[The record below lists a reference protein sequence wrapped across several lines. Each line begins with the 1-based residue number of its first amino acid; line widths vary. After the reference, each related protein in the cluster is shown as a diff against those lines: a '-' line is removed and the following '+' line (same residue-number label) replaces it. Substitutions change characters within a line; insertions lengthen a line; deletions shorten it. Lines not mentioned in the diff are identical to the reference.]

1 MATVERIEGAG
12 AALWQATTDGDVTIA
27 IIHRPRYDDWSLP
40 KGGVDAGE
48 SHIQAAFREVL
59 EETGVKAIF
68 GPEIGTVDYEVN
80 GVTKEVRY
88 WLAEAD
94 QFNAATPN
102 PEEVDA
108 IEWVSISDAINKLS
122 NSDDRE
128 IVRMAE
134 EFGFGST
141 PLVLLRHTKALE
153 RGDWDEVDSER
164 TLNEVGFDQAQLLIK
179 HLEPFAIDEVYT
191 SNYTRCVQTVTP
203 LSHSRGL
210 AMTQVPS
217 LNEETFE
224 NDPQRAV
231 AFANALKQDEKNILI
246 CSHNPVI
253 PTMLRGILNT
263 KLKNKDLIKLEPG
276 DAWIVHRVQG
286 EIVGLDY
293 LSIKN

>member
-1 MATVERIEGAG
+1 MIRAAG
-12 AALWQATTDGDVTIA
+12 ALLWREVDSRNLEIAL
-27 IIHRPRYDDWSLP
+27 IHRPRYDDWSLP
-40 KGGVDAGE
+40 KGKIEDGE
-48 SHIQAAFREVL
+48 TALQCAYREVF
-59 EETGVKAIF
+59 EETGIKATFTRQLGSVEYEESGQKKRVIF
-68 GPEIGTVDYEVN
+68 WAARCAIDTGTFVVN
-80 GVTKEVRY
+80 
-88 WLAEAD
+88 
-94 QFNAATPN
+94 
-102 PEEVDA
+102 EEVD
-108 IEWVSISDAINKLS
+108 ELVWFTPEDALVKATHDS
-122 NSDDRE
+122 DRE
-128 IVRMAE
+128 MIENFQAQEQR
-134 EFGFGST
+134 T
-141 PLVLLRHTKALE
+141 DTLIILRHTKALE

-210 AMTQVPS
+210 TITQVPS

-224 NDPQRAV
+224 NDPQRSV

-276 DAWIVHRVQG
+276 DAWIVHRVRG

-293 LSIKN
+293 LSITN

>member
-1 MATVERIEGAG
+1 MIRAAG
-12 AALWQATTDGDVTIA
+12 ALLWREVDSRNLEIAL
-27 IIHRPRYDDWSLP
+27 IHRPRYDDWSLP
-40 KGGVDAGE
+40 KGKIEDGE
-48 SHIQAAFREVL
+48 TALQCAYREVF
-59 EETGVKAIF
+59 EETGIKATFTRQLGSVEYEESGQKKRVIF
-68 GPEIGTVDYEVN
+68 WAAHCALNTGIFVVN
-80 GVTKEVRY
+80 
-88 WLAEAD
+88 
-94 QFNAATPN
+94 
-102 PEEVDA
+102 EEVDELVWFTPEDA
-108 IEWVSISDAINKLS
+108 LAKATHDSDRKMIENFQAQEQRTDTLII
-122 NSDDRE
+122 
-128 IVRMAE
+128 
-134 EFGFGST
+134 
-141 PLVLLRHTKALE
+141 LRHTKALE

-210 AMTQVPS
+210 TITQVPS

-224 NDPQRAV
+224 NDPQRSV

-276 DAWIVHRVQG
+276 DAWIVHRVRG

-293 LSIKN
+293 LSITN

>member
-1 MATVERIEGAG
+1 MIRAAG
-12 AALWQATTDGDVTIA
+12 ALLWREVDSRNLEIAL
-27 IIHRPRYDDWSLP
+27 IHRPRYDDWSLP
-40 KGGVDAGE
+40 KGKIEGGE
-48 SHIQAAFREVL
+48 TALQCAYREVF
-59 EETGVKAIF
+59 EETGIKASLTRQL
-68 GPEIGTVDYEVN
+68 GTVEYEESGELKRVIFWSAHCSLDTGTFVVN
-80 GVTKEVRY
+80 
-88 WLAEAD
+88 
-94 QFNAATPN
+94 
-102 PEEVDA
+102 EEVDELVWFTPEDA
-108 IEWVSISDAINKLS
+108 LVKATHDSDRQIIDSFQAQEPRTDTLI
-122 NSDDRE
+122 
-128 IVRMAE
+128 I
-134 EFGFGST
+134 
-141 PLVLLRHTKALE
+141 LRHTKALE

-210 AMTQVPS
+210 TITQVPS

-224 NDPQRAV
+224 NDPQRSV

-276 DAWIVHRVQG
+276 DAWIVHRVRG

-293 LSIKN
+293 LSISH